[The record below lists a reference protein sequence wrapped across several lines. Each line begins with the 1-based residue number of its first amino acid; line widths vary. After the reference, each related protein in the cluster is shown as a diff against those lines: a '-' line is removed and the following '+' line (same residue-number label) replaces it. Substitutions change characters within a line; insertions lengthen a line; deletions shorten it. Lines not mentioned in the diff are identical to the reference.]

1 MSNGR
6 IHDSIPR
13 TDHFGAR
20 LALLRWHMGWNQ
32 KEAAQECGISQTA
45 WRGWELEG
53 RDPRDLVGV
62 VGQICKRTGVDEYW
76 MLTGKT
82 RP

>member
-1 MSNGR
+1 MTDGNM
-6 IHDSIPR
+6 DTSIPR

-32 KEAAQECGISQTA
+32 KEAAKECGLSHTS

-53 RDPRDLVGV
+53 RDPRNFASV
-62 VGQICKRTGVDEYW
+62 VSHICARTGVDEYW

-82 RP
+82 RS